1 MTVVGID
8 LGTTNSVVATVQ
20 GGGVHVLA
28 DENGDRLI
36 PSIVSFHPGGEVLV
50 GRAAK
55 ARRRIDPKNTIF
67 SIKRLIGHTFS
78 SPTITEARSRFP
90 FDLREG
96 PGGGPIVHARGQD
109 FTLPEISAFVL
120 RRIRQVASLAV
131 GVSVDKAV
139 ITVPAHFNELQRAST
154 KVAGRVAGLE
164 VMRILNEPTAAA
176 LAYGL
181 GRTGRERVA
190 VYDFGGGTFD
200 CTILDLNGSVYEVLA
215 TAGDSFLGGD
225 DVDQAIA
232 WRMADEILAKHRFDA
247 RSDPQSY
254 ERLRASAEELKM
266 LLSIHPEATVQI
278 PEVAYGVGGR
288 ALDVTFSMNRAEFD
302 ALVAPLVDRTFT
314 ATQDAL
320 GVARL
325 SPSSVDKVI
334 LVGGSTRIPLVRRR
348 VEAFFGSRPLDDLNP
363 DEVVAVGAA
372 IQAAALTDAT
382 RKQDIPPPPPL
393 LRASEPSPSTQ
404 QGPGGAPGFG
414 PPSSI
419 TQSPTTAAQDFGT
432 LSSPASAAGPSGAAP
447 ARASQMPSGNFGAID
462 EPPTMHSSTGVRLD
476 AEAFTSQV
484 KLPGDMPTQAAVAIS
499 HSSPFGAVDDD
510 DIPSIVSSIAAGFGE
525 IDSDNVPSLVSNV
538 SVTASMMGAPQLP
551 VPAPRG
557 FGEIDEGPQ
566 NTINT
571 MNLPPMRPAA
581 PTAVGVAPPAGQ
593 RAIPPTMLSTQ
604 RSNQAPIAQGQGP
617 LPPGATQ
624 RLPSQPP
631 QAPAAPRAPSAA
643 PPGRA
648 PSIPPPLPAQAQ
660 SMQHAPTQAAAA
672 YPQAPSQPLAPPGA
686 TQRLPQQPS
695 APPPL
700 EISLGATFAPT
711 TAPMPQ
717 APTQAPPF
725 PASKSTAP
733 PLGGPQQHPGF
744 PQQPPQGFAQQQGFA
759 PPQQQQPQ
767 GYPPQP
773 QGFGVPPGAAMLGQ
787 NPAVPANP
795 YVSPQATSQLQPVL
809 VDVTPR
815 ALVVET
821 AGGFTDTLIPRNA
834 RIPCDRTR
842 RFATGRDGQT
852 SVRIRVG
859 QGESPRFAENT
870 YLGEVELAG
879 LRAALRGEVLV
890 EVTFVIDEG
899 GLLQVRAKDATTGQ
913 EARATL
919 QLVGIANDA
928 QLQDM
933 ISKITSAPM
942 SGIVKPD

>member
-393 LRASEPSPSTQ
+393 LRASDPSPSTQ
-404 QGPGGAPGFG
+404 SGPGFG

-419 TQSPTTAAQDFGT
+419 TQSPTTAAQEFGT
-432 LSSPASAAGPSGAAP
+432 LSSPGASAPVRP
-447 ARASQMPSGNFGAID
+447 SQMPSGNFGAID
-462 EPPTMHSSTGVRLD
+462 EPPTMHSSTGVRVD
-476 AEAFTSQV
+476 AEALTNQV
-484 KLPGDMPTQAAVAIS
+484 RLPGDLPTQSAVAIS

-510 DIPSIVSSIAAGFGE
+510 DIPSIVSSVAAGFGSLE
-525 IDSDNVPSLVSNV
+525 GDNVPSLVSNV
-538 SVTASMMGAPQLP
+538 SVTASLLGAPQLP

-581 PTAVGVAPPAGQ
+581 PTALGVAPPAGQ
-593 RAIPPTMLSTQ
+593 RAIPPTMVSTQ
-604 RSNQAPIAQGQGP
+604 RSSQAPIPQGQGP

-631 QAPAAPRAPSAA
+631 QAPPAPRAPSQA

-648 PSIPPPLPAQAQ
+648 PSVPPPLPPQAQ
-660 SMQHAPTQAAAA
+660 SMQHAPTQAAPA
-672 YPQAPSQPLAPPGA
+672 YPQSPSQAPAPPGA

-717 APTQAPPF
+717 QPTQPPPF
-725 PASKSTAP
+725 PAAKSTAP
-733 PLGGPQQHPGF
+733 PLGGQGF
-744 PQQPPQGFAQQQGFA
+744 PQQGFPPPPQQQGF
-759 PPQQQQPQ
+759 PQQQQGFPQ
-767 GYPPQP
+767 QQQGFPQQQQHQGFP
-773 QGFGVPPGAAMLGQ
+773 QQQGFGVPPGAAMLGQ

-870 YLGEVELAG
+870 YLGEVELSG

-890 EVTFVIDEG
+890 EVTFVLDEG
-899 GLLQVRAKDATTGQ
+899 GLLQVRAKDAATGQ

-919 QLVGIANDA
+919 QLVGVANDS